1 MTASTIDLPASSTD
15 ASIAAAVGRF
25 MVAAIF
31 LLSGFGKLA
40 DPAGTIGYVSSAG
53 LPLPQLAY
61 ATAVAVELLGGA
73 LLVIGYRTRVAAG
86 ALAVFTV
93 AAAFGF
99 HLHFADQNQF
109 LHFFKNLAMA
119 GGLLQI
125 AAFGAGALSVDGR
138 VARR

>member
-1 MTASTIDLPASSTD
+1 MTARTIDLPASTAD

-25 MVAAIF
+25 MIAAIF

-40 DPAGTIGYVSSAG
+40 DPAGTIAYISSAG

-73 LLVIGYRTRVAAG
+73 LLVIGYRTRIAAW
-86 ALAVFTV
+86 ALAIFTV

-99 HLHFADQNQF
+99 HLQFADQNQF

-125 AAFGAGALSVDGR
+125 AAFGAGALSVDGH